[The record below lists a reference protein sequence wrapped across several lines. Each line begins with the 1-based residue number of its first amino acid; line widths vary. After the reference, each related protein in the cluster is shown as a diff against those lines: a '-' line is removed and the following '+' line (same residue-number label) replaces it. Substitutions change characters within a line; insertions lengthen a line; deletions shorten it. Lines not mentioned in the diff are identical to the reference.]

1 MHSPYSVILCS
12 TNSNEHDEVR
22 IDIPFEVFKKIM
34 YENEID
40 GILLSRLTLIDQGDV
55 FEKDE
60 LLKIQSEINELIKEQ
75 VVTQQEMQELL
86 KLLQFAIDNKRAVF
100 FTPWDWGDIPLAKF
114 EL

>member
-1 MHSPYSVILCS
+1 MYSSYSVILCS

-34 YENEID
+34 YEDEID